1 MTAFAPRQLLGETSI
16 GEVDGIVE
24 DGYGQ
29 WTGEG
34 VFGHGGG
41 NHEAGF
47 GGVAGGV

>member
-1 MTAFAPRQLLGETSI
+1 MSAFASRRLFDKTSI
-16 GEVDGIVE
+16 GEVGGIVE
-24 DGYGQ
+24 DGYRQ

-34 VFGHGGG
+34 VFGQGGG